1 MILSS
6 KTEHKGIA
14 CAVSFLYVR
23 KGGDDVKLTAKQIRF
38 VDEYLVDFNATQ
50 AAIKAGY
57 KAKTAHVIG
66 AENLRKP
73 KIAEEIARRQKD
85 LQRRTEISQE
95 RVLRELAR
103 VAFADAADYVQV
115 ETRIINRGE
124 VKVPIELVV
133 HKETAELSADQRAA
147 IASIK
152 QGAHGVEV
160 KLHDKIKALELLG
173 RHIGMF
179 TDKLEVKGAI
189 DIASV
194 LAVARGRVRER
205 GEPNGDF

>member
-1 MILSS
+1 M
-6 KTEHKGIA
+6 
-14 CAVSFLYVR
+14 
-23 KGGDDVKLTAKQIRF
+23 KLTAKQIRF

-50 AAIKAGY
+50 AAIRAGY

-85 LQRRTEISQE
+85 LQRRTEVSQD
-95 RVLRELAR
+95 RVIRELAR
-103 VAFADAADYVQV
+103 VAFADATDFVQV
-115 ETRIINRGE
+115 ETRIINRGDIE
-124 VKVPIELVV
+124 VPLELAV

-152 QGAHGVEV
+152 QGANGVEI

-173 RHIGMF
+173 RHIGLF

-194 LAVARGRVRER
+194 LSEARERVRNR
-205 GEPNGDF
+205 GEPVGEL

>member
-1 MILSS
+1 MRI
-6 KTEHKGIA
+6 TP
-14 CAVSFLYVR
+14 
-23 KGGDDVKLTAKQIRF
+23 KQMRF
-38 VDEYLVDFNATQ
+38 VDEYLVDLNATQ
-50 AAIKAGY
+50 AAIRAGY
-57 KAKTAHVIG
+57 STKTAAFIG
-66 AENLRKP
+66 AQNLK
-73 KIAEEIARRQKD
+73 KLQIAEEISRRQKD
-85 LQRRTEISQE
+85 LQRRTEVTQE

-179 TDKLEVKGAI
+179 NDKLEVKAI
-189 DIASV
+189 VDNPFAGLSTEELRNVIDS
-194 LAVARGRVRER
+194 G
-205 GEPNGDF
+205 